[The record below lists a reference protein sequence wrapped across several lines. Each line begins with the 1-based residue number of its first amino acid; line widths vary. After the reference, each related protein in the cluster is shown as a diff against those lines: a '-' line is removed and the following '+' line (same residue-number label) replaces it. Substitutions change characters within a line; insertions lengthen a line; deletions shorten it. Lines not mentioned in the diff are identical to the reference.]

1 MSECL
6 FVWFISHGNCRSVP
20 LAGKSPEIQ
29 EVRGVAVRLRNVGL
43 FGFSWSF
50 QNILPSGI
58 STRLL
63 NVDIYFDT
71 KMYEDGVIWS
81 LEHYN
86 PNVEC

>member
-29 EVRGVAVRLRNVGL
+29 EVRGVAVTLRN
-43 FGFSWSF
+43 FRIFMEF
-50 QNILPSGI
+50 QNILPRAI

-81 LEHYN
+81 HMES
-86 PNVEC
+86 